1 MRDIPMEIYNLLMSD
16 DEVTYYVKSIKFFE
30 YPEPSSM
37 SVPYIVISELDDPLP
52 EEYADND
59 NLALSYLVQVDLYVP
74 ESDEYVA
81 YTVCRD
87 LSYHIHRLLKEQLGL
102 MNTANSQP
110 EYDSDIGIYRRAR
123 NYEAAYYREELNL

>member
-1 MRDIPMEIYNLLMSD
+1 MRDIPMEIYDLLMSD

-37 SVPYIVISELDDPLP
+37 AVPYIVISELDDPLP

-87 LSYHIHRLLKEQLGL
+87 LSYQIHRLLKEQLGL

-123 NYEAAYYREELNL
+123 NYEGTYYREELNL